1 MSKTFGEAIKERL
14 TALNMRPSE
23 LARRANTSRQNIGRL
38 INGVVHPITGAY
50 PTADLATVEAIAKA
64 LNWNINE
71 ARLAAGYAPTEPQ
84 TRIQKLIAAL
94 EAQGIDGLSMFGG
107 FTQLA
112 DMSDEQYE
120 EVLRSIALVIDMS
133 VQRSQQKD
141 V

>member
-1 MSKTFGEAIKERL
+1 MTFGDVLRRKLQELDL
-14 TALNMRPSE
+14 TAAE
-23 LARRANTSRQNIGRL
+23 VARRSGVTKQNLGRILNNTPHNQS
-38 INGVVHPITGAY
+38 GAI
-50 PTADLATVEAIAKA
+50 PNPSVETVDRIAKA
-64 LNWNINE
+64 IKWNINE

-107 FTQLA
+107 FTQLQY
-112 DMSDEQYE
+112 MTDEQYD